1 MEYEETQDDETNLDE
16 SAFMEAARE
25 KFARA
30 RDKEEENRELALDD
44 IEFALLGE
52 QWDAETRRNREKAG
66 KPVITINKFP
76 AYIRQVVNDARQ
88 NKPSIRVRPVD
99 DNADP
104 QTAEVINGL
113 LRNIEVI
120 SKADIAYDT
129 AIQQTASGGFG
140 YIRINIDYAFDDSF
154 DREIKLDRI
163 SDQFTVYGDPD
174 SVSADGSDWNCCFV
188 TDRISKTE
196 FKKRYPENDCESWDT
211 DNDDGYDWE
220 NEDGVWIA
228 EYWKREQVPKQIC
241 LLSDGSVMDHAA
253 YEDQAEILTSFGI
266 QKLESR
272 KTISHKVTQYIV
284 SGKEILETND
294 WAGKYIPIIP
304 VYGEEVIVE
313 GKRYFKSLVRDS
325 KDAQRVFNYWRTTTT
340 ELVALSPRA
349 PWIVEEGSVDLE
361 PEKWATANTENHAYL
376 QYKRGSTPPI
386 RQPFAGV
393 PAGALQEAMNA
404 SNDLEATMGMFGAS
418 IGQEDNAV
426 SGKAIIAR
434 QRESDTGT
442 FHFIDNLS
450 RSLRRAGEIILDLIP
465 HVYTPGRIIR
475 VLGEDGKESIN
486 VQIAQEGQH
495 QPGQMP
501 ANGQIQGL
509 KGIYDLTVGKYDVV
523 VEVGPGFTTKRQEA
537 ANQMIEFSRVNPQ
550 ASALISDLIAKN
562 LDWPGAQ
569 EISERFKAMLPPQ
582 ITGENPQIQQLQQM
596 LQQVQAQSQQVM
608 SQLQQQI
615 ESLKTDKTIDAEKLK
630 IDAYNAETN
639 RLKTVQVGMTPEQ
652 VQVLILQTI
661 QQLIQTPDVT
671 PGAQEQEFQAQR
683 AAQTQA
689 TPQQPVSPAM
699 AQPEG

>member
-1 MEYEETQDDETNLDE
+1 
-16 SAFMEAARE
+16 MEAARE

-30 RDKEEENRELALDD
+30 RDKEEDNRKLALDD
-44 IEFALLGE
+44 IEFGLLGE
-52 QWDAETRRNREKAG
+52 QWDAQTRRNREKAG

-113 LRNIEVI
+113 IRNIEVT

-140 YIRINIDYAFDDSF
+140 YIRVNIDYADDDTF
-154 DREIKLDRI
+154 DRDIQIERI
-163 SDQFTVYGDPD
+163 YDQFSVYGDPHAT
-174 SVSADGSDWNCCFV
+174 SADGSDWNCCFV
-188 TDRISKTE
+188 VERMPKHEFEEKYPDADCSDFETDE
-196 FKKRYPENDCESWDT
+196 E
-211 DNDDGYDWE
+211 YDYI
-220 NEDGVWIA
+220 NEDGIWVA
-228 EYWKREQVPKQIC
+228 EYWKREETPKKIC
-241 LLSDGSVMDHAA
+241 LLSDGSVMDHDV
-253 YEDQAEILTSFGI
+253 YEEQAEILMSFGI

-284 SGKEILETND
+284 SGKEILETNE

-404 SNDLEATMGMFGAS
+404 SNDLESTMGMFGAS

-465 HVYTPGRIIR
+465 HVYTPGRMIR

-537 ANQMIEFSRVNPQ
+537 ASQMIEFSRVNPQ

-596 LQQVQAQSQQVM
+596 LHQVQAQSQQVM

-615 ESLKTDKTIDAEKLK
+615 ESLKTDKAIDAGKLK

-639 RLKTVQVGMTPEQ
+639 RMKTVQAGMTPEQ
-652 VQVLILQTI
+652 VQMLVLQTI

-671 PGAQEQEFQAQR
+671 PGFNPDPAVYPPAGFDPNAQQMLV
-683 AAQTQA
+683 
-689 TPQQPVSPAM
+689 PQQVPPVM
-699 AQPEG
+699 AQPEGQMQ

>member
-1 MEYEETQDDETNLDE
+1 MK
-16 SAFMEAARE
+16 SARE

-30 RDKEEENRELALDD
+30 RDKEEENRRLALDD

-52 QWDAETRRNREKAG
+52 QWPSEIQRQREKEQ
-66 KPVITINKFP
+66 KPCLTINKFP

-113 LRNIEVI
+113 IRNIEVS

-140 YIRINIDYAFDDSF
+140 YIRVNIDYAFDDSF
-154 DREIKLDRI
+154 DREIGIERI
-163 SDQFTVYGDPD
+163 ADQFTVYGDPD
-174 SVSADGSDWNCCFV
+174 STSADGSDWSCCFV
-188 TDRISKTE
+188 TDRITKKE
-196 FKKRYPENDCESWDT
+196 FEKRYPDFDCESWET
-211 DNDDGYDWE
+211 DETNGYEWENDDGI
-220 NEDGVWIA
+220 WIA
-228 EYWKREQVPKQIC
+228 EYWKREEVPKQIC
-241 LLSDGSVMDHAA
+241 LLSDGSTVDHDV
-253 YEDQAEILTSFGI
+253 YEEQAEVLMALGV
-266 QKLESR
+266 QKVESR
-272 KTISHKVTQYIV
+272 ATVSHKVTQYII
-284 SGKEILETND
+284 SGKEILETNE
-294 WAGKYIPIIP
+294 WAGNSIPIIP
-304 VYGEEVIVE
+304 VYGEEVIVQ

-349 PWIVEEGSVDLE
+349 PWIVEEGSIDLE
-361 PEKWATANTENHAYL
+361 PEKWSTANTDNHAFL
-376 QYKRGSTPPI
+376 QYKRGSAMPQ

-465 HVYTPGRIIR
+465 HVYTPGRMIR
-475 VLGEDGKESIN
+475 VLGEDSRETVN
-486 VQIAQEGQH
+486 VQIASEN
-495 QPGQMP
+495 QPHSPRQPDPTG
-501 ANGQIQGL
+501 NIQGL
-509 KGIYDLTVGKYDVV
+509 KGVYDLTVGKYDVV

-582 ITGENPQIQQLQQM
+582 ITGQNPQVMQLQQA
-596 LQQVQAQSQQVM
+596 LQQVQAQSQQM
-608 SQLQQQI
+608 MTQLQQQI
-615 ESLKTDKTIDAEKLK
+615 EALKNDKAIDLEKVKVSAYDAETK
-630 IDAYNAETN
+630 
-639 RLKTVQVGMTPEQ
+639 RLQAVQVGMTPEQ
-652 VQVLILQTI
+652 VQLMIMQTI
-661 QQLIQTPDVT
+661 QNLLQTPDVT
-671 PGAQEQEFQAQR
+671 PGAQEQQMQQAQML
-683 AAQTQA
+683 AAQPIQA
-689 TPQQPVSPAM
+689 QQQVPPEM
-699 AQPEG
+699 AQ